1 MLTLTNSVYSKSIR
15 KPSTNHRFI
24 FNSSNN
30 KYNSCN
36 NYSNKAQYDKY
47 KVQPI
52 SYSTVVSTVNNIN
65 IENKK
70 QQKMTVATETLKEKE
85 VTKRGGIIFVSR
97 QYGIIKL
104 LVVKGNG
111 SGIYSFPKGK
121 QNDNETLE
129 TCAIREVCEE
139 TGIMIN
145 EDELIDK
152 KKCKIGK
159 NTYFIL
165 EVDEDQY
172 QTFEIYDTREV
183 CEVSWK
189 TIDELKE
196 INCNKDIRNV
206 LQYPVKKFYYHNFIF
221 TV

>member
-1 MLTLTNSVYSKSIR
+1 MLTLTNSIYSKSIR

-24 FNSSNN
+24 FNSNNN

-70 QQKMTVATETLKEKE
+70 QQKMTVAVETLKEKE

-97 QYGIIKL
+97 KYGIIKL

-139 TGIMIN
+139 TGISIN